1 MGIHGLFKFVA
12 DSAPLSVKETKVES
26 YTGRTV
32 AVDAS
37 MCLYQFLV
45 AVRQGDQ
52 QSNLSNAAGDVT
64 SHIQGF
70 LGRTVKLLELGIKP
84 VYVFDGKPPELKS
97 KELAG
102 RQQKKA
108 EAAAELEAAIASGDA
123 EEIRKQAAR
132 TSRANGCASS
142 TPSTKRTVGLWTPES
157 ITETC
162 SKPGVSI
169 TRTSVPPGTC
179 STTASS
185 GCPRTTGTRH

>member
-84 VYVFDGKPPELKS
+84 VYVFDGKPPELK
-97 KELAG
+97 KGTLDDRREK
-102 RQQKKA
+102 RQ
-108 EAAAELEAAIASGDA
+108 EA
-123 EEIRKQAAR
+123 RR
-132 TSRANGCASS
+132 TQGS
-142 TPSTKRTVGLWTPES
+142 
-157 ITETC
+157 
-162 SKPGVSI
+162 
-169 TRTSVPPGTC
+169 
-179 STTASS
+179 
-185 GCPRTTGTRH
+185 